1 MGVAAKEHKETEFT
15 SAPNGCISLKPN
27 ALTDSIHTSVPK
39 KERTNFLLTL
49 VIAAAAA
56 YVDATGFLLSS
67 GVYLSFMSGNTT
79 RAAVLVG
86 RADWQQVTPAI
97 GVIATFVLGTAIG
110 TVIMGISKRQ
120 GQAMVLFT
128 AGIALAF
135 VAALEVYWQSLRP
148 NDVPPG
154 WLFVLT
160 ATMGLLNP
168 AIQRVDR
175 VSVAL
180 TYVTGTLAKLGTAIG
195 SKIINHGKSAAG
207 DQSETIL
214 ILVSVWFAFFI
225 GAISGGLA
233 AARYGLRC
241 IIAPAIVLFVLG
253 LLCWLNRGRENV
265 GNLSYESWS
274 HRCWPCW
281 WRRCI
286 KYGVERFVSRVN
298 PH

>member
-15 SAPNGCISLKPN
+15 GGSNGRISLTPN
-27 ALTDSIHTSVPK
+27 VSTVKIHTGVPK

-56 YVDATGFLLSS
+56 YVDATGFLLYS

-86 RADWQQVTPAI
+86 RGDWQQVAPAI
-97 GVIATFVLGTAIG
+97 GVIPTFVLGTAIG
-110 TVIMGISKRQ
+110 TAIIGISKRR

-135 VAALEVYWQSLRP
+135 VAALEVYWQSFRP
-148 NDVPPG
+148 NDMRPG
-154 WLFVLT
+154 LLFVLT

-168 AIQRVDR
+168 AIRRVDR

-195 SKIINHGKSAAG
+195 SKIINDGKSDGG

-214 ILVSVWFAFFI
+214 ILASVWFAFFI

-233 AARYGLRC
+233 AAHYGLRC
-241 IIAPAIVLFVLG
+241 NIAPAIVLFVLG
-253 LLCWLNRGRENV
+253 LLCWLIEA
-265 GNLSYESWS
+265 E
-274 HRCWPCW
+274 
-281 WRRCI
+281 
-286 KYGVERFVSRVN
+286 KT
-298 PH
+298 

>member
-15 SAPNGCISLKPN
+15 GGSNGRLSLTPNVSTVK
-27 ALTDSIHTSVPK
+27 IHTGVPK

-56 YVDATGFLLSS
+56 YVDATGFLLYS

-86 RADWQQVTPAI
+86 RGDWQQVAPAI
-97 GVIATFVLGTAIG
+97 GVIPTFVLGTAIG
-110 TVIMGISKRQ
+110 TAIIGISKRR

-135 VAALEVYWQSLRP
+135 VAALEVYFRP
-148 NDVPPG
+148 NDMRPG
-154 WLFVLT
+154 LLFVLT

-168 AIQRVDR
+168 AIRRVDR

-195 SKIINHGKSAAG
+195 SKIINDGKNDGG

-214 ILVSVWFAFFI
+214 ILASVWFAFFI

-233 AARYGLRC
+233 AAHYGLRC
-241 IIAPAIVLFVLG
+241 NIAPAIVLFMTPMSNCATNTHQLG
-253 LLCWLNRGRENV
+253 SGKVRPL
-265 GNLSYESWS
+265 
-274 HRCWPCW
+274 HRFCSL
-281 WRRCI
+281 
-286 KYGVERFVSRVN
+286 GDSL
-298 PH
+298 

>member
-1 MGVAAKEHKETEFT
+1 MGVAAKKHKETEFT
-15 SAPNGCISLKPN
+15 GGSNGRISLTPN
-27 ALTDSIHTSVPK
+27 VSTVKIHTGVPK

-56 YVDATGFLLSS
+56 YVDATGFLLYS

-86 RADWQQVTPAI
+86 RGDWQQVAPAI
-97 GVIATFVLGTAIG
+97 GVIPMFVLGTAIG
-110 TVIMGISKRQ
+110 TAIIGISKRR

-135 VAALEVYWQSLRP
+135 VAALEVYFRP
-148 NDVPPG
+148 NDMRPG
-154 WLFVLT
+154 LLFVLT

-195 SKIINHGKSAAG
+195 SKIINDGKNDGG

-214 ILVSVWFAFFI
+214 ILASVWFAFFI

-233 AARYGLRC
+233 AAHYGLRC
-241 IIAPAIVLFVLG
+241 NIAPAIVLFVLG
-253 LLCWLNRGRENV
+253 LLCWLIEA
-265 GNLSYESWS
+265 E
-274 HRCWPCW
+274 
-281 WRRCI
+281 
-286 KYGVERFVSRVN
+286 KT
-298 PH
+298 